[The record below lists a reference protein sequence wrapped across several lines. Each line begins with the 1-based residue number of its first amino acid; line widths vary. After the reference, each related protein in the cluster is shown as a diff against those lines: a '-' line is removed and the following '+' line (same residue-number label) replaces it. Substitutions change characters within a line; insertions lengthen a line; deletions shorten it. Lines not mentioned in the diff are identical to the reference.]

1 MKTKIFIALV
11 MAFVSLTS
19 LAQSKKENKTTTF
32 EVDLHC
38 DACVKKVQSNIA
50 YEKGVKD
57 LNISLENK
65 EVTVTYRADKT
76 SPDALKK
83 AFEKLGYVAKEKEPA
98 NKKAPE
104 KAPTK

>member
-1 MKTKIFIALV
+1 MKAKILIALA
-11 MAFVSLTS
+11 MAFVSLIS

-57 LNISLENK
+57 LNISLEKK

-83 AFEKLGYVAKEKEPA
+83 AFEKLGYEVKEKEQVS
-98 NKKAPE
+98 KKAQE

>member
-1 MKTKIFIALV
+1 MRTKILIAMIL
-11 MAFVSLTS
+11 AFVSFTS
-19 LAQSKKENKTTTF
+19 MAQSKKENKTTTF

-50 YEKGVKD
+50 FEKGVKD

-83 AFEKLGYVAKEKEPA
+83 AFEKLGYVAKVKEPA